1 MSVAPITSSASQE
14 SHLVPLDTLMLQVM
28 SERAEQCEETVRI
41 IANEIDAQNQQLDV
55 YNETKEKF
63 LGAQKGDEIVLTEEE
78 YLALETALGE
88 DKIGPDDD
96 DVCEVTSRDPVNGT
110 VTVEIRAKDDNFDEN
125 KSVINTA
132 LDNEI
137 SSLNS
142 LSQMKMI
149 DLQSAMDKYNNAY
162 SSASNFASKYNSSLS
177 NVVSNMR

>member
-1 MSVAPITSSASQE
+1 MNVNPAASSVSAE
-14 SHLVPLDTLMLQVM
+14 ATEVPLDTLMLTVM
-28 SERAEQCEETVRI
+28 SERADQCEETVRI

-55 YNETKEKF
+55 YNETKEAVM
-63 LGAQKGDEIVLTEEE
+63 GAEQEEYFTLSEEE
-78 YLALETALGE
+78 FNALQTAVGE
-88 DKIGPDDD
+88 ENSDTYTAYPNSDGTYNVKI
-96 DVCEVTSRDPVNGT
+96 NGKK
-110 VTVEIRAKDDNFDEN
+110 EDFDEN

>member
-1 MSVAPITSSASQE
+1 MNINPTASSVSAE
-14 SHLVPLDTLMLQVM
+14 AAEVPLDALMLTVM
-28 SERAEQCEETVRI
+28 SERANQCEETVRI
-41 IANEIDAQNQQLDV
+41 IANEIDAQNQQLEV
-55 YNETKEKF
+55 YNETKEAVM
-63 LGAQKGDEIVLTEEE
+63 GADENAYFTLDEEEFFALWAAVGDENADKCKVIDNEDGTYNVQIV
-78 YLALETALGE
+78 GGKE
-88 DKIGPDDD
+88 DF
-96 DVCEVTSRDPVNGT
+96 N
-110 VTVEIRAKDDNFDEN
+110 EN
-125 KSVINTA
+125 KSVITAA